1 MNQANLEVL
10 EHKFPHIAEKLKSIN
25 SSELRQERVVYE
37 RFERD
42 EVWLQAVKEL
52 IDESKILF
60 VYGFGQGLS
69 IADLLE
75 EFPDRWLFVYEPD
88 EVSFNSA
95 MTEYDISLLLSHPN
109 LYWISVG
116 DDQLRMLFHLLCSYM
131 QERLA
136 FIGLRKFL
144 EDQIEVLHEVKK
156 EFLTYKGDYQSNK
169 YVENRFRNEW
179 TQNYLY
185 HLHESFTNH
194 SIENM
199 KGAFE
204 GNTAIIVSSGPSLTE
219 DIEWIRKIS
228 KHALI
233 IAAGSSVQALMK
245 HGIEPHL
252 CVIMDGHEINNKIFS
267 NEETLRPTLLFTSSS
282 YFEISQRKEKNKIYS
297 IMENDQVS
305 QYFLQINKSNLLM
318 LPTPTVAGTAIQSA
332 IFLGAKQ
339 VVFAGQDLSYPGQ
352 KVYSDGVEHF
362 SQDTKVEMLQ
372 RAVRQIKNVQGG
384 INSTD
389 SSFMFMKESIES
401 LIKYFNHIKF
411 YNSTS
416 LGAVIEGA
424 PFKPINEIYEGLKG
438 ELVEKDV
445 IKNWMEDHPVEINH
459 KQFASVT
466 ARIELVI
473 SDVRHLKTEI
483 SVIRKLINNIEW
495 LSRTKPL
502 KCHNVIFDIEEKW
515 GIIVNREWFA
525 PIFESLVPLQLGRF
539 DRMLPTIVV
548 EQNIII
554 KASYIREYL
563 GGILEEL
570 EAQLPHLEELLL
582 ESRRRMVSIH
592 NIMDA

>member
-10 EHKFPHIAEKLKSIN
+10 EHRFPHISEKLKSAN
-25 SSELRQERVVYE
+25 PSKLRQERVVYE
-37 RFERD
+37 RFDKD
-42 EVWLQAVKEL
+42 ELWLQAVKEL
-52 IDESKILF
+52 VEESKIVF

-88 EVSFNSA
+88 EASFNSA

-131 QERLA
+131 QEKLA

-144 EDQIEVLHEVKK
+144 EDHIEVLHDVKK
-156 EFLTYKGDYQSNK
+156 EFLVYKNDYHSNK

-185 HLHESFTNH
+185 HLHESLTTQ
-194 SIENM
+194 SIEKM
-199 KGAFE
+199 YEAFKGK
-204 GNTAIIVSSGPSLTE
+204 TAIIVSSGPSLTE

-233 IAAGSSVQALMK
+233 IAAGSSVQALVK

-252 CVIMDGHEINNKIFS
+252 CVIMDGHEVNNKIFS
-267 NEETLRPTLLFTSSS
+267 NEKTLQPTLLFTSSS
-282 YFEISQRKEKNKIYS
+282 YYGISERKEKNKIYS

-318 LPTPTVAGTAIQSA
+318 LPTPSVAGTAIQTA
-332 IFLGAKQ
+332 IFLGATQ
-339 VVFAGQDLSYPGQ
+339 VVFAGQDLSYPGL

-372 RAVRQIKNVQGG
+372 RAVRQIENVQGG
-384 INSTD
+384 MNSTD
-389 SSFMFMKESIES
+389 ASFMSMKESIES
-401 LIKYFNHIKF
+401 LIKYFDHIDF
-411 YNSTS
+411 YNSTR

-424 PFKPINEIYEGLKG
+424 PFQAIEEIYEGLKG
-438 ELVEKDV
+438 ELIEKDV
-445 IKNWMEDHPVEINH
+445 IENWMNDHPVAINH
-459 KQFASVT
+459 EQFASVK
-466 ARIELVI
+466 ARIELVATE
-473 SDVRHLKTEI
+473 VVHLKPEI
-483 SVIRKLINNIEW
+483 RVLRKLINNVEG

-515 GIIVNREWFA
+515 GSIVNREWFA
-525 PIFESLVPLQLGRF
+525 PIFESLIPLQLARF

-548 EQNIII
+548 EQNIIL

-570 EAQLPHLEELLL
+570 EEQLPHLEELLL
-582 ESRRRMVSIH
+582 ESGRRMDSIH